1 MITRLASRHRSTVR
15 NPYGPP
21 SSGFPSVRSKMLR
34 DEDVRGDMFIDNQ
47 KFNYSHYI
55 ASEDYH
61 PTGRLPSHNMSI
73 CGTKPTTTPAGGA
86 AASARSSSID
96 AAAKQRPLDNNGHQP
111 GSFAEKEAFMLLNK
125 ISEINNICN
134 APKQPC

>member
-15 NPYGPP
+15 NPYAPS

-34 DEDVRGDMFIDNQ
+34 EEDVRGDMFVDTQ

-61 PTGRLPSHNMSI
+61 PTGRIPSQNMSVS
-73 CGTKPTTTPAGGA
+73 GTKPATAAAGGA
-86 AASARSSSID
+86 AQSVRS
-96 AAAKQRPLDNNGHQP
+96 H
-111 GSFAEKEAFMLLNK
+111 
-125 ISEINNICN
+125 
-134 APKQPC
+134 